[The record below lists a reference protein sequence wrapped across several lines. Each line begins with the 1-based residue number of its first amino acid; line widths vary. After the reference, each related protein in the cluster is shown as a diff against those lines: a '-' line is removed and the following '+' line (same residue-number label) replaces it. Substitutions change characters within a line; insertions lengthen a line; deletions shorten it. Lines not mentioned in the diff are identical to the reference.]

1 MYAKII
7 SVQPIDDHTLI
18 VDFENQQ
25 RRKYNVIPLLEKEM
39 FAPLKNS
46 ALLKNVRVDKGG
58 YAVYWNDEIDISEY
72 ELWIHGAPI
81 S

>member
-7 SVQPIDDHTLI
+7 SVQAIDDHTL
-18 VDFENQQ
+18 VVEFENQQ
-25 RRKYNVIPLLEKEM
+25 KRKYDVVPLLEREM
-39 FAPLKNS
+39 FSPLKNS
-46 ALLKNVRVDKGG
+46 GLFKNVRVDKGG

-72 ELWIHGAPI
+72 ELWIHGIPV